1 MNLYEGIKNSLK
13 ESKYDDNYR
22 GDDYWD
28 LSDSYVSGNLSDNE
42 LADYLLNMYERP
54 AAVKAFKEITDGK
67 EFPKMEVPS
76 SDIKEV
82 SEEELHDFI
91 MNWENDRTSVDRG
104 RYIGKEGNKWVV
116 IDNRTGDCWTEEF
129 TNRGSALDYLN
140 DKINADGSPYN
151 EAEEKEYSDEEAAA
165 IINAYAAGDSSK
177 NEEAMS
183 ILSSSRYTIRDG
195 YTKTSEAISN
205 LLKKDKEKRE
215 NKKKDLKYGVKG
227 SPESYIAAVADEM
240 GVDLDS
246 KVPFEMFYAP
256 DSDYIDDDDE
266 DNNEYWYDSDYDY
279 ADFYDKILHDM
290 GYGENPVLNDCR
302 AEVHEVSDGSYE
314 MTLFYN
320 GKEYTLDIDANDHME
335 QVKDNVDAII
345 DLLGRKA
352 VKESE
357 SGTEE
362 DTFLDMDL
370 ANYMLDNDIIIG
382 AEYDYPE
389 EYDDEHWLSL
399 LGEALDLAKKEN
411 NADMISK
418 INIAMDKINGAE
430 LNEAEE
436 KSSDIVVV
444 SNGSKYE
451 FGSKEE
457 AKKFWTDCCF
467 NSEGSEQNR
476 YLNILS
482 QIEAGETYVTDGS
495 DDRVP
500 SGKNIYK
507 DYSDVK
513 KKGAYKVFN
522 GYKNPSKG
530 DYTPKYKSY
539 KLANEGRLSTAEGW
553 LQFFNGHNLARSKST
568 WNEFKQEMLAAG
580 REEELN
586 KIKEELEKGY
596 GVKLDEAEEEFK
608 PNGVV
613 DDIKKRGDGDLD
625 VTSPIELN
633 TGILPIVNVDQYSR
647 QELFYDEESLMNDVN
662 GDGSEILEPGDEG
675 YYEITTEMIDDA
687 TMRYAP
693 PVIEEYIN
701 SVLPGSSVKATKM
714 YHPKYYNYGGDELEF
729 TVTFDPAKYNELE
742 EKTVAD
748 PEFKNYL
755 KEHYSSYSGFIS
767 YLADNLD
774 EFYQQDGWKRFV
786 QVIMFNL
793 RNEED
798 EMRSA
803 EDSMW
808 ESIIG
813 NIG

>member
-22 GDDYWD
+22 GDDFWD
-28 LSDSYVSGNLSDNE
+28 LSDGYVNGDLSDNE

-140 DKINADGSPYN
+140 DKINADGSPYDESEDIELRIYDDDSDKYYVGDTVKEKDLTEDFWIGLLDKYEN
-151 EAEEKEYSDEEAAA
+151 YHHVEAIGKDSGKDYGCTYGVDEDGEFKEAEE
-165 IINAYAAGDSSK
+165 
-177 NEEAMS
+177 
-183 ILSSSRYTIRDG
+183 
-195 YTKTSEAISN
+195 
-205 LLKKDKEKRE
+205 
-215 NKKKDLKYGVKG
+215 KDLKYGVEG
-227 SPESYIAAVADEM
+227 SPEPYIKAVADDM

-246 KVPFEMFYAP
+246 KVPFEYFYAP
-256 DSDYIDDDDE
+256 DSDDE
-266 DNNEYWYDSDYDY
+266 ENEEYWYDSDYDY
-279 ADFYDKILHDM
+279 ATFYDRILHDM
-290 GYGENPVLNDCR
+290 GYGKNPILNNCR

-314 MTLFYN
+314 MSLFYN

-352 VKESE
+352 VKE
-357 SGTEE
+357 
-362 DTFLDMDL
+362 
-370 ANYMLDNDIIIG
+370 
-382 AEYDYPE
+382 
-389 EYDDEHWLSL
+389 
-399 LGEALDLAKKEN
+399 
-411 NADMISK
+411 
-418 INIAMDKINGAE
+418 
-430 LNEAEE
+430 AEE
-436 KSSDIVVV
+436 RGSGIVVI

-476 YLNILS
+476 YLDILS

-625 VTSPIELN
+625 VTSPLELN

-662 GDGSEILEPGDEG
+662 GDGSKILEPGDEG

-798 EMRSA
+798 EMRNA

-808 ESIIG
+808 ENIMG